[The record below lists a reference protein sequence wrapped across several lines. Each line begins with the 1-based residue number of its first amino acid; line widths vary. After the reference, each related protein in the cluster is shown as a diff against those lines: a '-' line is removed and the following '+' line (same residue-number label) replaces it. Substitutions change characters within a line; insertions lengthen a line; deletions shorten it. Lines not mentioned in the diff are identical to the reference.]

1 MRPWNHHY
9 DSSSQ
14 SGHRGVP
21 GRPPFRPPI
30 PPPRP
35 PPLPRPPLHLPRPP
49 LPPLPP
55 PISAE
60 EGHIIDKMA
69 EAYNRNPELVAKVMD
84 AQRDNPRYGFLH
96 ENSPLHAYYRWRIS
110 QLQGTGIMTGPS
122 QRPPMPPPPRPP
134 LSYLGSSPPMRSPD
148 PSPVPPSAE
157 LEGTASCAPGRTRR
171 YFELP
176 AGLMVKAADGFHTPY
191 SALRTA
197 DLEAPKFLDSIVACL
212 SDSRDRIPAPELTSE
227 LSDAL
232 EHFERGVRC
241 IYEEGEDNYI
251 TIDKEGWEPGVLEK
265 VLWDRRK
272 SSADRR
278 RWKRAQAKTHCGNMV
293 CSVSDVTESSE
304 DSSESSSD
312 SDSDSD
318 GSSDSSSVVVRPTSV
333 NKALG
338 SDNVGFKMLEK
349 LGWQQGQGLGA
360 AGNGIVEPI
369 RLATRFSSV
378 RGARGR
384 GRGRGR
390 GVERASLGTGR
401 RPAAQPLPDDGAD
414 GFESYRQ
421 QMSSVYKNS
430 SQWHMQH
437 HDKAADKP

>member
-1 MRPWNHHY
+1 
-9 DSSSQ
+9 
-14 SGHRGVP
+14 
-21 GRPPFRPPI
+21 
-30 PPPRP
+30 
-35 PPLPRPPLHLPRPP
+35 
-49 LPPLPP
+49 
-55 PISAE
+55 
-60 EGHIIDKMA
+60 MA

-232 EHFERGVRC
+232 EHFERG
-241 IYEEGEDNYI
+241 
-251 TIDKEGWEPGVLEK
+251 
-265 VLWDRRK
+265 
-272 SSADRR
+272 
-278 RWKRAQAKTHCGNMV
+278 
-293 CSVSDVTESSE
+293 
-304 DSSESSSD
+304 SSSD